1 MFVSEPRLLSEPQR
15 GERAIV
21 GEWTV
26 LKARAVVWKW
36 AGLVVRAALGERTV
50 PKARVTRLVHGRVGG
65 PLWGMSAPMYGS
77 ESWTTT

>member
-36 AGLVVRAALGERTV
+36 AGLVVRATRGEGGRTE
-50 PKARVTRLVHGRVGG
+50 
-65 PLWGMSAPMYGS
+65 SASRGLRPERACERAG
-77 ESWTTT
+77 